1 MRSESFQR
9 TGNRRF
15 HGAHLM
21 ALHSRSQRSLLILFL
36 VAIGTCGAL
45 GAIALLF
52 GQGSDFLERIL
63 ASTAAVAAA
72 SILALAAAVPTE
84 ARRWRPIGPVGLV
97 LTSVTLGLWL
107 FIIWADF
114 RWYDHKWLMK
124 LLIVLSALSVAVPH
138 AGLLAMARL
147 HRGYE
152 WARRMTLIG
161 ITALVGLLISV
172 VVFEIPESDVWGRLM
187 GALAIAATCGT
198 IAVPIFHRMS
208 RIRDRAAVEHIGLSV
223 SLVCPRCGTSQAMRI
238 GRSQCIQCRLHL
250 AIAIEEEQCA
260 QCGYP
265 LFGLS
270 GASCPECGAPIVAQA
285 AGPNPAPTA
294 QDTRS

>member
-1 MRSESFQR
+1 MV
-9 TGNRRF
+9 
-15 HGAHLM
+15 
-21 ALHSRSQRSLLILFL
+21 FL
-36 VAIGTCGAL
+36 AAIGTCGAL

-84 ARRWRPIGPVGLV
+84 ARRWPPIGPVGLA
-97 LTSVTLGLWL
+97 LTAITLGLLL

-124 LLIVLSALSVAVPH
+124 LLIVLCALSVAIPH

-152 WARRMTLIG
+152 WARRMTLVALA
-161 ITALVGLLISV
+161 ALVGLLISV

-187 GALAIAATCGT
+187 GALAILATCGT
-198 IAVPIFHRMS
+198 IAVPILHRMS

-223 SLVCPRCGTSQAMRI
+223 SLVCPRCGTSQAMPI

-270 GASCPECGAPIVAQA
+270 GASCPECGAPIVIQA
-285 AGPNPAPTA
+285 AGPKPALTA
-294 QDTRS
+294 QDARP